1 MCGRYTLTTD
11 GSVLAD
17 EFGIDELASWTP
29 RFNIAPTQLVAAI
42 VRTSAGPQAAK
53 LHWGLVPGWAK
64 DRKTGARAINARAE
78 TVAEKPTFRA
88 AFRMRRCL
96 VLADG
101 YYEWVKHGERKQ
113 PYYITP
119 QDGRPFAFA
128 GLWERWSQ
136 DDEAPYYSCTVITC
150 EASADLAELH
160 HRMPVTL
167 ARSDF
172 FSWLDPDTD
181 PARQLEKLTPAPAG
195 TFTPRPVSTIV
206 NSPANDDHRC
216 IEANPA

>member
-11 GSVLAD
+11 GRVLAD
-17 EFGIDELASWTP
+17 EFGIDELGTWTP

-42 VRTSAGPQAAK
+42 VRTRAEPQAAK

-64 DRKTGARAINARAE
+64 DRKAAARAINARAE

-88 AFRMRRCL
+88 AFKRRRCL

-101 YYEWVKHGERKQ
+101 YFEWVKRDERKQ

-128 GLWERWSQ
+128 GLWERWSE
-136 DDEAPYYSCTVITC
+136 DGEAPYYSCTIITC
-150 EASADLAELH
+150 AASADLAELH

-167 ARSDF
+167 AHNDYA
-172 FSWLDPDTD
+172 SWLDPESD
-181 PARQLEKLTPAPAG
+181 PAAQLEKLGPAPSG
-195 TFTPRPVSTIV
+195 TFIPRPVSTIV

-216 IEANPA
+216 IEAITA

>member
-11 GSVLAD
+11 GRTLAD
-17 EFGIDELASWTP
+17 EFGIEELAAWTP

-42 VRTSAGPQAAK
+42 VRNGAEPKAAK

-64 DRKTGARAINARAE
+64 DRKSGARAINARAE

-88 AFRMRRCL
+88 AFKKRRCL

-113 PYYITP
+113 PVYITAM
-119 QDGRPFAFA
+119 DGRPFAFA
-128 GLWERWSQ
+128 GLWERWIGE
-136 DDEAPYYSCTVITC
+136 DETPYYSCTIITC
-150 EASADLAELH
+150 AASADLAELH

-167 ARSDF
+167 ARNAYSA
-172 FSWLDPDTD
+172 WLDPDSD
-181 PARQLEKLTPAPAG
+181 PAQQLETLAPAPTG

-206 NSPANDDHRC
+206 NSPANDDQRC
-216 IEANPA
+216 IEASTA